1 VHRGRSLER
10 ILYGKNGHS
19 YHRFLSLPLHVISS
33 AYGLGVRARLFLYG
47 TGILEGSR
55 LPCKVISVGNITLG
69 GTGKTPTVEYI
80 AKLFKDEGKGVVILS
95 RGYGGEMERK
105 LGLVSD
111 GNRLL
116 LSLAQAGDES
126 YMLAQRLQ
134 GIPIVV
140 GRRRDLTGQYAIDH
154 FHPDVVILDDGFQHL
169 GVRRDVDILLV
180 DSQIGFGN
188 GSLFPRGPLREPLA
202 QLRRADLFIMT
213 KVVNLN
219 TCRELEERIRSHK
232 RDAIIFHSI
241 YEPNYLTDLNRGQQL
256 PIEHIRG
263 RRVAALSGIANPG
276 YFRHLLELVGAKV
289 DEEITFPD
297 HHVYSGKDIPTLQDA
312 MRRAECIVTTEKD
325 AGKLCGISE
334 GDLNIYSLSISL
346 TVMEDDDFK
355 QVLLDLLIRK
365 GKERGRVESWLWR
378 L

>member
-1 VHRGRSLER
+1 
-10 ILYGKNGHS
+10 
-19 YHRFLSLPLHVISS
+19 VISS

-55 LPCKVISVGNITLG
+55 LPCKVISVGNIILG

-80 AKLFKDEGKGVVILS
+80 ARLLKDEGKGVVILS

-116 LSLAQAGDES
+116 LSPAQAGDEP
-126 YMLAQRLQ
+126 YMLAQRLK

-140 GRRRDLTGQYAIDH
+140 GRRRDLTGQYAIEH
-154 FHPDVVILDDGFQHL
+154 FHPDVIILDDGFQHL

-188 GSLFPRGPLREPLA
+188 GSLFPRGPLREPLH
-202 QLRRADLFIMT
+202 QLDRADLFLMT
-213 KVVNLN
+213 KVEDLD
-219 TCRELEERIRSHK
+219 TCRELEEMIKFHK
-232 RDAIIFHSI
+232 KDPIIFHSN
-241 YEPNYLTDLNRGQQL
+241 YRPDYLTTLDRDERL
-256 PIEHIRG
+256 PVEYIKG
-263 RRVAALSGIANPG
+263 RRIVALSAIVNPG
-276 YFRHLLELVGAKV
+276 YFRHLLELVGAKI

-297 HHVYSGKDIPTLQDA
+297 HHVYSEKDIPPLQDA

-325 AGKLCGISE
+325 AAKLMAVIKEDLPIMSLGISVNIME
-334 GDLNIYSLSISL
+334 GDQ
-346 TVMEDDDFK
+346 FK
-355 QVLLDLLIRK
+355 RTLLDMQGEPSK
-365 GKERGRVESWLWR
+365 
-378 L
+378 